1 VFLTIDARM
10 KTRTAQLAAIAGIVI
25 ATALIA
31 TPWVFAAT
39 STASTSTSTNPKT
52 VLTPNTTGT
61 QNCAAWQQGL
71 GFGGGTDY
79 QPGAGPPGRSFGTPA
94 TANLTVGQT
103 ITVTSSRGSYYV
115 VGTPS
120 NNGTASGTVTFS
132 VTSKLPEGYT
142 LSITSGSVVVGGT
155 TYTISS
161 GTVQTGPSAD
171 VIAGQGTTTPTGQF
185 LLQGDA
191 RGTFAGTTSQ
201 LLLDFKTGSTEYA
214 VTLTGTVQS

>member
-1 VFLTIDARM
+1 M
-10 KTRTAQLAAIAGIVI
+10 KTRTVQLAAIAGIVV
-25 ATALIA
+25 ATVLIA

-39 STASTSTSTNPKT
+39 STASTSTASSNSTMA
-52 VLTPNTTGT
+52 VSPNTTGT
-61 QNCAAWQQGL
+61 QNCAGRQQGP
-71 GFGGGTDY
+71 GFGGSADY
-79 QPGAGPPGRSFGTPA
+79 QPGTGLSGSSFGMPF

-120 NNGTASGTVTFS
+120 SNGTASGTVTFT
-132 VTSKLPEGYT
+132 VTSKLSEGYT
-142 LSITSGSVVVGGT
+142 LSITSGSIVVGGT

-161 GTVQTGPSAD
+161 GTAQTGPSAD
-171 VIAGQGTTTPTGQF
+171 VVSGQGTTTPTGQF

-201 LLLDFKTGSTEYA
+201 LFLDFKAQSTEYA